1 LEKVETLKKIERY
14 SEKTKEMSK
23 ALGLLALS
31 NVDSRE
37 EVVKLKAIAIR
48 RGLWFK
54 VLSAL
59 ERAVVDLTIKVVER
73 VRSPVLK
80 EALKSI
86 ASKVIEALKSR
97 SFKERAMAI
106 GRALVEKLVRVAKSL
121 GCKRAREWA
130 EDPSFVMYLG
140 VGWLNT
146 PPIFRRPL

>member
-1 LEKVETLKKIERY
+1 L
-14 SEKTKEMSK
+14 EKTKERSK

-31 NVDSRE
+31 NVSNRE
-37 EVVKLKAIAIR
+37 EVVKLKAIAVR

-59 ERAVVDLTIKVVER
+59 ERAVVNLTIKVVER

-86 ASKVIEALKSR
+86 ASKVVEALKSR

-106 GRALVEKLVRVAKSL
+106 GRALVERVARIAERL
-121 GCKRAREWA
+121 GNKRAGEWA

-140 VGWLNT
+140 VSWLNT
-146 PPIFRRPL
+146 SPVFRCPL